1 MKAYHSTVFA
11 VNNSDD
17 DTFLHFHS
25 HFQSFLSQPP
35 FPIPHVYPLLL
46 TVSAILYI
54 AALWD
59 IVREH
64 FINGTVWAWGNQTF
78 SPLWTHSS
86 TKCHVLFFYITYVY
100 VYSASVCPVLNI
112 SAPVE
117 SVTYEEETICHM
129 SQTHGPLS
137 KLLTMNVTYC
147 AFLWEIQHISPAHCT
162 HTWIDTDWSS

>member
-1 MKAYHSTVFA
+1 MKAYHSAVFA

-35 FPIPHVYPLLL
+35 FPIPHVYPLVLA
-46 TVSAILYI
+46 VSAILYI

-59 IVREH
+59 VVREH
-64 FINGTVWAWGNQTF
+64 FINRTVQARGDQTF
-78 SPLWTHSS
+78 SPLCTHSS
-86 TKCHVLFFYITYVY
+86 TKCHILFFYITCVY

-117 SVTYEEETICHM
+117 SVTTYEEETICHM
-129 SQTHGPLS
+129 SQAHGPLS

-147 AFLWEIQHISPAHCT
+147 AFL
-162 HTWIDTDWSS
+162 